1 MPPPSPSN
9 PLADPAL
16 RNSCTAWLSG
26 RRPRSSM
33 KETLLHLADAAEAE
47 GPLDVYGE
55 GELVQ
60 RLEQDVAQRLG
71 KVAAL
76 FLHKGVAAQLA
87 AMRVWTGGRANA
99 QVALHRKSHIELD
112 EAQAHEHLL
121 GLRGVRLGHG
131 DQPFKV
137 DELEALVEKPALV
150 IVELPLRRAGFR
162 LTDWS
167 ELEAISAWC
176 RQQQVPLHF
185 DGARLWEA
193 SAGYRRAPST
203 VAALADSV
211 YVSFYKGLGGLAG
224 CALAG
229 PADFIKQVRLWQTRL
244 AGNLY
249 TVFPYVLSATIGLKT
264 QWPRMAEYH
273 QRALQLATAL
283 AEVEGLRVAPEPPH
297 TNSFQVHL
305 PGEPALVRQ
314 AMLTIAQEHRFW
326 LSGACVDSVWP
337 DHSMIEVAIGDTS
350 QGWTDAE
357 VVSHFRQLLALVQ
370 RAR

>member
-1 MPPPSPSN
+1 
-9 PLADPAL
+9 
-16 RNSCTAWLSG
+16 
-26 RRPRSSM
+26 M
-33 KETLLHLADAAEAE
+33 KETLLSLADAAEAD
-47 GPLDVYGE
+47 GAPDLYGE
-55 GELVQ
+55 GELIQ
-60 RLEQDVAQRLG
+60 QLELDIAQRLG
-71 KVAAL
+71 KEAAL

-87 AMRVWTGGRANA
+87 AMRVWTGGRAGA

-112 EAQAHEHLL
+112 EAQAYEHVL
-121 GLRGVRLGHG
+121 GLRGIRLGQG

-150 IVELPLRRAGFR
+150 TVELPLRRAGFR
-162 LTDWS
+162 LPAWS
-167 ELEAISAWC
+167 ELEDISAWC
-176 RQQQVPLHF
+176 REQQVPLHF

-193 SAGYRRAPST
+193 SAGYGRDLPTIAG
-203 VAALADSV
+203 LADSV

-249 TVFPYVLSATIGLKT
+249 TVFPYVLSATVGLRT

-273 QRALQLATAL
+273 QRALQLAVAL
-283 AEVEGLRVAPEPPH
+283 AEVEGLRIAPEPPH

-305 PGEPALVRQ
+305 PGSPAQVRQ

-337 DHSMIEVAIGDTS
+337 GHSMIEVAIGDTS
-350 QGWTDAE
+350 EGWTDGQ
-357 VVSHFRQLLALVQ
+357 VVSHFRQVLALVHG
-370 RAR
+370 AR